1 MAQRAFVHIH
11 SIMCKSRDRFE
22 NRGGRFKNQGGR
34 FPNRGGRFANRGVDL
49 QIEGVDFQIEGVD
62 LGHGTRTGAPI
73 GPIF

>member
-34 FPNRGGRFANRGVDL
+34 FPNRGGRFANRGGRSTPRSTPRL
-49 QIEGVDFQIEGVD
+49 QN
-62 LGHGTRTGAPI
+62 L
-73 GPIF
+73 